1 MSERFARYAAW
12 LFGIAVPIALAV
24 VMLAPV
30 PFMRGLGATAL
41 ACAAL
46 GLALNGLAWRSARRQ
61 AYWPVG
67 ATIVN
72 APVME
77 AATPAAVPA
86 VAAASAK
93 RLTPAPARTARYRAP
108 RFEPRVSLAR
118 LVQIPRAFALV
129 PGRLPARVTSHA

>member
-1 MSERFARYAAW
+1 MSERFARCAAW

-24 VMLAPV
+24 VLLAPV
-30 PFMRGLGATAL
+30 PFMRGLGVTAL

-46 GLALNGLAWRSARRQ
+46 GVALNGLAWRSARRS

-67 ATIVN
+67 ASIVG
-72 APVME
+72 APAVA
-77 AATPAAVPA
+77 AATPVAVPA
-86 VAAASAK
+86 VAAAPATK
-93 RLTPAPARTARYRAP
+93 PTPAPACTARYRAP

-118 LVQIPRAFALV
+118 LVQVPRAFALV